1 MSLVRNCL
9 LIALFCSHTPARA
22 QAQAA
27 TPDPSFGPN
36 PHLVGWANL
45 VFPGLGATLRGDAGR
60 GLVQLSYEG
69 ATFGA
74 GYALSDTKGFSSLD
88 GISDSFKPFNK
99 SKGARNAQEGI
110 ESKMAANIFLEFS
123 IKAHLVNT
131 FTEYRDA
138 FKARGITEGL
148 DQHSPIEGM
157 ILPFSTTYIK
167 EPDVW
172 IPLALVAAA
181 VTLDYAT
188 SSPGAITPLNGSSNA
203 LYSFN
208 YGVWQPL
215 GSGYPEE
222 VAYRGF
228 LQHELKSA
236 TGSPLLA
243 VVLQALAFAFSH
255 EPGGGRYSAA
265 LVGTYLGYLSEKHH
279 GDLGPGT
286 TLHFWGDTLL
296 GVESLLL
303 SNRAQHTTPQAGFSL
318 QFNY

>member
-9 LIALFCSHTPARA
+9 LIALFCYCTSARSQTP
-22 QAQAA
+22 
-27 TPDPSFGPN
+27 TPPPDPSFGPN

-45 VFPGLGATLRGDAGR
+45 VFPGLGATLRDDPGR
-60 GLVQLSYEG
+60 GLLQFGYEG
-69 ATFGA
+69 ATFAG
-74 GYALSDTKGFSSLD
+74 GYALSDRKGFSSLD
-88 GISDSFKPFNK
+88 GISDTFRPFNK

-110 ESKMAANIFLEFS
+110 ESKMTSNILLEFS
-123 IKAHLVNT
+123 IKSHLVNT

-138 FKARGITEGL
+138 FKERGITEGL
-148 DQHSPIEGM
+148 DQHTAIEGM

-236 TGSPLLA
+236 TGSPFLA
-243 VVLQALAFAFSH
+243 VALQSLAFAFSH

-265 LVGTYLGYLSEKHH
+265 LVGTYLGYLAEKHH
-279 GDLGPGT
+279 GDLGPGA
-286 TLHFWGDTLL
+286 TLHFWGDALL

-303 SNRAQHTTPQAGFSL
+303 SNKAQHTTPQAGFSL